1 MFDYRELSLEALNTE
16 DGDTLMDLLLDETNC
31 LEKIREDRI
40 LLEQL
45 FRRLGE
51 LDPNADRIRFT
62 FKNGQGI
69 ST

>member
-51 LDPNADRIRFT
+51 LDPNTDRIRFT

>member
-31 LEKIREDRI
+31 LEKIREDHI

-51 LDPNADRIRFT
+51 LYPNADRIRFT